1 MTKEES
7 GEEKKAEVQ
16 FNDQAMIESLEKYRA
31 TVTNSVLW
39 TDDQLEF
46 LKEMCEM
53 LAYRINT
60 DQADPI
66 SSRNVPGVILDK
78 FCIEKGYVR
87 TNKGNTEV
95 QMSFTDVLKS
105 KDEFYEAQQKVL
117 EARDKDGKA

>member
-1 MTKEES
+1 MEKEEN
-7 GEEKKAEVQ
+7 GEEKKKLE

-39 TDDQLEF
+39 TQDQLEF
-46 LKEMCEM
+46 LKQMCEM
-53 LAYRINT
+53 LAYRIVT
-60 DQADPI
+60 DQADPQ
-66 SSRNVPGVILDK
+66 SSRNVPEVVLDR
-78 FCIEKGYVR
+78 FCEEKGYVR

-95 QMSFTDVLKS
+95 QMSFTDVLKQ